1 MSGVV
6 GSTPSFT
13 RSGRPF
19 ASWRSSSP
27 SGSAWTAFR
36 VRKRAASPGESVMGP
51 MLDCPPR
58 WAPVVPV
65 RTGAGICCFTPARRR
80 GTPHPGRS
88 VMPEPPTP
96 IIHPTATR
104 SERFQ
109 RTNGVPAQPPAAPP
123 PRKPKL
129 KKLRLALVFGGLSIL
144 ALISTVFGML
154 MAVASDLPSLENR
167 TQYNRAENSVLYA
180 DTPGCKDLEKDVACQ
195 QIAKVTG
202 NQNRIL
208 VGEGEISPN
217 VKNAV
222 IAIEDRRFYSHKGV
236 DYTGIGRALVQDVLK
251 RRAAQGGSTITQQF
265 VKNALDAQADRSV
278 FQKLR
283 EAALAYHL
291 ERKWPK
297 DKILTQY
304 LNTVYFGNGAYG
316 IEAAVRTYFGD
327 GDEPDERAGADDAGV
342 SYTPPVVEEEQD
354 PDAREAIDVAP
365 HEAALLAGMIASPTM
380 YDPVQHP
387 QGASARRNAV
397 LQRMLEMKTI
407 TEAEYEEAIRQSL
420 PAEDDIDPPNTESQ
434 QPYFTTWMTEHLL
447 DIYRPGKV
455 FAGGLKVKTTIDP
468 DLQQA
473 AESAIVGRLAG
484 VGPDAALVAIKNKTG
499 EVRAMVGGSDYNARP
514 FNLATNGHRQ
524 PGSAFKPFIL
534 VRALEDG
541 IDPNSTWA
549 SQPKKLPFK
558 GEKGPELFDVS
569 NYEDSYLG
577 AASLWS
583 ATATSDNSVFAE
595 LGMKVRPRRVA
606 ALAQKMGIRTHVST
620 NPAMLLG
627 GLKEGV
633 TPLEMAYAYSTIAN
647 DGVRVSGDLAPDHTG
662 PVAIQSVEEGN
673 GELRKN
679 KPVREPVFPARVGQV
694 AKDMLG
700 LVVSS
705 GTGKAAQVGDE
716 FIWGNTGTTENYG
729 DAWFVGGNDDITV
742 AIWVGYA
749 DKLQPMEYEHGG
761 PVAGGTF
768 PAEIFHDFMS
778 SWIEM
783 REQRRLDRKAKHD
796 DESDANAPALPISPS
811 DPPPA
816 EQAPTGT
823 APTEAP
829 SQERGPAPK
838 QQSPQQPAPEPEPP
852 PAPAP
857 APTTPPSGGDGGGAG
872 PGETG

>member
-1 MSGVV
+1 
-6 GSTPSFT
+6 
-13 RSGRPF
+13 
-19 ASWRSSSP
+19 
-27 SGSAWTAFR
+27 
-36 VRKRAASPGESVMGP
+36 
-51 MLDCPPR
+51 
-58 WAPVVPV
+58 
-65 RTGAGICCFTPARRR
+65 
-80 GTPHPGRS
+80 
-88 VMPEPPTP
+88 
-96 IIHPTATR
+96 
-104 SERFQ
+104 
-109 RTNGVPAQPPAAPP
+109 
-123 PRKPKL
+123 
-129 KKLRLALVFGGLSIL
+129 
-144 ALISTVFGML
+144 
-154 MAVASDLPSLENR
+154 
-167 TQYNRAENSVLYA
+167 
-180 DTPGCKDLEKDVACQ
+180 
-195 QIAKVTG
+195 
-202 NQNRIL
+202 
-208 VGEGEISPN
+208 
-217 VKNAV
+217 
-222 IAIEDRRFYSHKGV
+222 
-236 DYTGIGRALVQDVLK
+236 VLK

-283 EAALAYHL
+283 EASLAYHL

-365 HEAALLAGMIASPTM
+365 HEAALLAGMIASPSM
-380 YDPVQHP
+380 YDPVQQP
-387 QGASARRNAV
+387 QAATARRNAV
-397 LQRMLEMKTI
+397 LQRMVEMKTI
-407 TEAEYEEAIRQSL
+407 TQGQYEEATRQSL
-420 PAEDDIDPPNTESQ
+420 PAEDDIDPPNSESQ
-434 QPYFTTWMTEHLL
+434 QPYFTSWMTEHLL

-468 DLQQA
+468 ELQQA

-484 VGPDAALVAIKNKTG
+484 VGPDAALVAIKNSTG
-499 EVRAMVGGSDYNARP
+499 EVRAMVGGSDFNARP

-534 VRALEDG
+534 VRALQDG

-595 LGMKVRPRRVA
+595 LGMKVKPRRVA
-606 ALAQKMGIRTHVST
+606 TLANNMGIRTELST

-627 GLKEGV
+627 GLQEGV

-647 DGVRVSGDLAPDHTG
+647 DGVRVSGDLAPGGTG
-662 PVAIQSVEEGN
+662 PVAIQSVEQRN
-673 GELRKN
+673 GDDITVRKN
-679 KPVREPVFPARVGQV
+679 KTIRERVFPAKVGQV

-705 GTGKAAQVGDE
+705 GTGEAAQVGDE
-716 FIWGNTGTTENYG
+716 FIWGKTGTTENYG
-729 DAWFVGGNDDITV
+729 DAWFVGGNDDLTV

-749 DKLQPMEYEHGG
+749 DKLQPMEYEHAGG

-768 PAEIFHDFMS
+768 PAEIFGDFMA

-783 REQRRLDRKAKHD
+783 REQRRLERASKR
-796 DESDANAPALPISPS
+796 DADTDSTAPALPV
-811 DPPPA
+811 
-816 EQAPTGT
+816 APTDT
-823 APTEAP
+823 PPVEEAAPTETAP
-829 SQERGPAPK
+829 ADGGGGGQQRDQAPGETP
-838 QQSPQQPAPEPEPP
+838 PQQPAPEPEP
-852 PAPAP
+852 
-857 APTTPPSGGDGGGAG
+857 APTPVPPPSTPPTGGGGVGAG
-872 PGETG
+872 PEGEG

>member
-1 MSGVV
+1 
-6 GSTPSFT
+6 
-13 RSGRPF
+13 
-19 ASWRSSSP
+19 
-27 SGSAWTAFR
+27 
-36 VRKRAASPGESVMGP
+36 
-51 MLDCPPR
+51 
-58 WAPVVPV
+58 
-65 RTGAGICCFTPARRR
+65 
-80 GTPHPGRS
+80 
-88 VMPEPPTP
+88 MPEPPTP

-123 PRKPKL
+123 PTRKPKL
-129 KKLRLALVFGGLSIL
+129 KKLRLALVIGGLSAL
-144 ALISTVFGML
+144 AFISTVFGML

-167 TQYNRAENSVLYA
+167 AQYKSAQNSKLFA
-180 DTPGCKDLEKDVACQ
+180 DTPGCMDLDNDPACQ
-195 QIAKVTG
+195 EIAKLTG

-208 VGEGEISPN
+208 VGGEEISPN

-327 GDEPDERAGADDAGV
+327 GDEPSERAGADDAGV
-342 SYTPPVVEEEQD
+342 SYTPPVAPEPQD

-387 QGASARRNAV
+387 QAATARRNAV
-397 LQRMLEMKTI
+397 LQRMLEMKAI
-407 TEAEYEEAIRQSL
+407 TQGQYNDSIRQSL
-420 PAEDDIDPPNTESQ
+420 PAEDDIDPPKTESE

-468 DLQQA
+468 ELQQA

-484 VGPDAALVAIKNKTG
+484 IGPDAALVAIKNDTG
-499 EVRAMVGGSDYNARP
+499 EVRAMVGGSDFNARP

-541 IDPNSTWA
+541 IDPNSSWA
-549 SQPKKLPFK
+549 SQPKTFYSKNGHGQK
-558 GEKGPELFDVS
+558 VRFDAR

-577 AASLWS
+577 TASLWS

-595 LGMKVRPRRVA
+595 LGMKVKPRRVA
-606 ALAQKMGIRTHVST
+606 AIAQRMGIRTDVST

-647 DGVRVSGDLAPDHTG
+647 DGVRVSGDLAPNQTG
-662 PVAIQSVEEGN
+662 PVAIQAVEDGN
-673 GELRKN
+673 GEVRKN
-679 KPVREPVFPARVGQV
+679 KAVRERVFPEKVGQV

-716 FIWGNTGTTENYG
+716 FIWGKTGTTENYG
-729 DAWFVGGNDDITV
+729 DAWFVGGNDDMTV

-749 DKLQPMEYEHGG
+749 DKLQPMEYEHAGG

-783 REQRRLDRKAKHD
+783 RDQRRLDRAAKRAA
-796 DESDANAPALPISPS
+796 DESDSTTTPVLPSEPS
-811 DPPPA
+811 DVPSDQVAPPT
-816 EQAPTGT
+816 ET

-829 SQERGPAPK
+829 GQQRGPAPK
-838 QQSPQQPAPEPEPP
+838 QPTPQQPAPEPD
-852 PAPAP
+852 PAPTPAP
-857 APTTPPSGGDGGGAG
+857 APTTPPSGDGGSGGAG
-872 PGETG
+872 PGNSG